1 MLWLVPNLRGLAQ
14 NPLTPTDSL
23 PSFPQEDSI
32 RAKSGRRPVL
42 KLSDR
47 YLNRFS
53 QPLPNSPFVPRDPR
67 GLNTQFRVDSAGR
80 LTIYERLEPGSGARP
95 FDYRPAETLTPEQY
109 RALQNRRAYQDVLRG
124 YEASGSGRSEVTG
137 RGLFPK
143 FNLSAPGLD
152 RIFGGNGI
160 EFKPNGSV
168 LLDLG
173 FLFQNIDNPAIPVR
187 QRRTGN
193 FVFNQQAAINFQG
206 KIGDKV
212 NINTNFDTKASFN
225 FENQLKLNYRSQE
238 EDIIQNLELGNTSM
252 PLNSQLIPGVQNLF
266 GAKAQ
271 LRFGRLDA
279 TVIAAQQR
287 SKQESITLRGGTQ
300 GRPFEIRIDNYDENR
315 HFFLSQDFR
324 NRYEGALRSLP
335 QITSGITITR
345 LEVYVTNRTQSTETL
360 RNLVGLA
367 DIGEARPY
375 AAQNPALQPINP
387 NSPADN
393 AANGLFNRVSQ
404 NTALRQ
410 IDNTAFEL
418 EQLGFAKGIDF
429 DILRGAKRLTA
440 NEYRFHPELGYVSL
454 VAPLRNDEIIAVAY
468 EYTYQGRKYKV
479 GELTED
485 YQNRRDD
492 EVLVLK
498 LLKSATLRN
507 RTDLPMWNLM
517 MKNIYSLNTQSVQRE
532 RFQLRVIYKDDLTG
546 VDNPTLQDVQNDI
559 LKNQSIL
566 RAMNL
571 DRLNY
576 MGDPYPDGNFDWVEG
591 VTIDSRNGR
600 VIFPVLEPFGSNLR
614 KYLTPAEAEKY
625 VHDVL
630 YRGTLVDAQLVADKN
645 KFFLKG
651 SFQSSG
657 GAEVQLPF
665 GVDERSVRVTAGGV
679 GLNPGTD
686 FIVEPGSGR
695 VRIVNE
701 AILNSGRDI
710 QVSWEKPDL
719 FNNQIRTLLGTRLD
733 YRIDRDFN
741 VGATLMRLR
750 ETPPANIRRVAL
762 GNEPVNNTI
771 FGFDANLRKESGW
784 LTKALDALPLIQTK
798 EMSNITFQG
807 EYAQLLPGVTPRVA
821 SRSYLD
827 DFEGARTVY
836 DFTRQPNRWRL
847 GATPQNFGTPNRAA
861 PLEYG
866 YRRAKISVYS
876 VDQTFYTGLNVGT
889 APPTNITPE
898 TLTNNYERNVAPQEV
913 FQNRAVL
920 NFNLPLNILDVAYF
934 PTERGMYNYN
944 PALDPNGRLLNPRQN
959 FGAVTRAITADN
971 DFDNANVEI
980 MEFWLMD
987 PFITGPNGVVK
998 ANGVGDTNN
1007 TTGGKL
1013 LINLGDVSEDV
1024 IPDSRYNFENG
1035 LPAGDVIPT
1044 GPSRNVDSTA
1054 WGRAPRQQFVI
1065 NAFDNVARER
1075 QDIGLDGLASAPDRN
1090 EEAAQFRTTFLNR
1103 LPATLTPQ
1111 ARAAIEADPSADNF
1125 EFYFSEQANA
1135 ENRSIVQRYKNYFNY
1150 EGNAPESLGGNQLT
1164 PASTTLPDIEDL
1176 NIDNTINDNEGYF
1189 EYEVDL
1195 RPGQLDIGKG
1205 YVVDKVQGLYGAT
1218 WYLFRVPVRSP
1229 TRRVGGISNFKSIR
1243 FLRMYL
1249 TDWQQP
1255 VVMRFAQLQLTGF
1268 SYRKYLGDLTPKGLQ
1283 EVPEP
1288 YDPQFRVTTVSI
1300 EENGPGTKGAGQ
1312 IPYVVPPGYA
1322 RDRDITTLNNAELNE
1337 QALNLSVVGLRDN
1350 DARAVFKNVNYD
1362 LLQYRGL
1369 TMSVHMDNPANESGA
1384 TQAFLRLGTDFNQN
1398 YYEISLK
1405 SLKATVPG
1413 TFQPGEPD
1421 PEIIW
1426 PAENKFDFS
1435 LDEFRRVKA
1444 ERDRAGANQSVPF
1457 SLETEDGRYVLTV
1470 VGRPDLSAVQV
1481 MMLGVRNPKSPDEA
1495 EKTLNVWFN
1504 ELHATGFDQTAG
1516 RAAIGRADIKLADF
1530 ANVSLTGAFKTY
1542 GFGGVQTRISERERN
1557 YSTEFGVASSISLDK
1572 LMPEKWGLRV
1582 PLYVSYDRR
1591 NVRPH
1596 FNPLDPDMPLEQ
1608 SLSTFQ
1614 NAEQRSNYRRL
1625 VEEAQTRRAI
1635 NFSNVRKIRTNPNA
1649 KARAYDIENF
1659 SFTYAFSDAL
1669 RTSILLDE
1677 YRQISHRGGLT
1688 YAYTRQPTYWEP
1700 FKRAKGLLE
1709 RPGFALLKDFNLS
1722 LLPSEVSFRAD
1733 MDRSFIKTQL
1743 RNAEPDNTTFPPRLT
1758 TQGVAPLFEKYWLF
1772 NRVYGTTWNLS
1783 KSLTVNYR
1791 ANAQAI
1797 IDEPFGEL
1805 DTEVKRDSVRQSLMR
1820 FGRTKFFDQSITTA
1834 WQLPL
1839 NKTPLL
1845 DWMTAQAA
1853 YNVGVKFQ
1861 ANALNLTDSTGA
1873 LFGNTIQNF
1882 RDRQLTG
1889 RIDFVALYN
1898 RIKSLRWVNS
1908 PRAPRRDIAR
1918 SPGDFE
1924 ESERQPSQFLKS
1936 IARTLLTVRGI
1947 QYSYSINESTI
1958 LPGFLPFPRFFGNSR
1973 ENAPG
1978 IPFVLGSQDGD
1989 VRFRGAQEGWL
2000 TNSTVQNQP
2009 FVQTVKKA
2017 FRATTNLEPFRDFK
2031 VNVDM
2036 RFDRS
2041 DNYQEFYRPATVGGP
2056 FVSQSPLRSGNY
2068 SMSYLSFL
2076 TAFEKTDRNNFS
2088 ANFERFK
2095 EYRATLLNRLRTAN
2109 PAGDAY
2115 NLNSQDVLIPAFF
2128 AAYSGKSPEKVKF
2141 SPFYKF
2147 PLPNWD
2153 LRWDGLINNPW
2164 FKRRFSSIN
2173 IRHKYTSTYNVGSFV
2188 SSLEYDAAF
2197 VGLTAP
2203 LYPFATQFNP
2213 QGQFIPVYVMSVIS
2227 FVERFEPF
2235 IGVQFRLKNGLTGG
2249 LDYNQDRNVG
2259 LWLTNAS
2266 VNEITNKGLR
2276 ASFGFVKQNMR
2287 VPFRVNG
2294 RRVRLKN
2301 DLTFNMQLTM
2311 RDERILQRKL
2321 DAETIPTAGNIVFQL
2336 NPTVSYNV
2344 NRRLNLQLYFDRL
2357 VNDPLVSNSFR
2368 RATTAGGVRVRFN
2381 LAE

>member
-1 MLWLVPNLRGLAQ
+1 MLWLVPSLRGLAQ
-14 NPLTPTDSL
+14 NPTAPADSL
-23 PSFPQEDSI
+23 PQFPAQDSI
-32 RAKSGRRPVL
+32 RVKSGRRPL
-42 KLSDR
+42 LNLSDR
-47 YLNRFS
+47 YGNRFS

-67 GLNTQFRVDSAGR
+67 SLNTQFRVDSTGR
-80 LTIYERLEPGSGARP
+80 LTIFERLEPGTGTRP
-95 FDYRPAETLTPEQY
+95 FDYRPQETMTLEQY

-124 YEASGSGRSEVTG
+124 YEAQGSGRSEVVG

-143 FNLSAPGLD
+143 FNVSAPGLD
-152 RIFGGNGI
+152 RVFGSNGI

-168 LLDLG
+168 LIDLG
-173 FLFQNIDNPAIPVR
+173 YLHQAIDNPSIPVR

-238 EDIIQNLELGNTSM
+238 EDILQKIELGNTNM

-287 SKQESITLRGGTQ
+287 SKQETITLRGGTQ

-315 HFFLSQDFR
+315 HFFLSQYFR
-324 NRYEGALRSLP
+324 DRYEGALKSLP
-335 QITSGITITR
+335 QITSGVTITR

-375 AAQNPALQPINP
+375 AAQNPAVQPINP

-393 AANGLFNRVSQ
+393 AANGLFAKVAANP
-404 NTALRQ
+404 ALRQ
-410 IDNTAFEL
+410 IDNTKSEL
-418 EQLGFAKGIDF
+418 EALGFVKGVDF

-440 NEYRFHPELGYVSL
+440 NEYRFSPELGYVSL

-468 EYTYQGRKYKV
+468 EYTYNGRKYKV

-485 YQNRRDD
+485 YQSRRDD

-517 MKNIYSLNTQSVQRE
+517 MKNIYSLNTQSVQRQN
-532 RFQLRVIYKDDLTG
+532 FQLRIIYKDDLTG
-546 VDNPTLQDVQNDI
+546 IDNPNLQEGQRLKDVP
-559 LKNQSIL
+559 LVKV
-566 RAMNL
+566 MGL

-614 KYLTPAEAEKY
+614 RYFNADEAGLASKY

-630 YRGTLVDAQLVADKN
+630 YRSTLADAQQVADKN

-651 SFQSSG
+651 SFQSAG

-679 GLNPGTD
+679 GLNPGSD

-701 AILNSGRDI
+701 AILSSGRDVQI
-710 QVSWEKPDL
+710 SWEKPDL

-771 FGFDANLRKESGW
+771 FGFDANLRKESRW

-798 EMSNITFQG
+798 EMSTITFQG

-836 DFTRQPNRWRL
+836 DFTRQPVRWRL
-847 GATPQNFGTPNRAA
+847 GATPQGFGTVNRAN
-861 PLEYG
+861 PLDYA
-866 YRRAKISVYS
+866 YRRAKISVYT
-876 VDQTFYTGLNVGT
+876 VDNTFYTGLNVGT
-889 APPTNITPE
+889 ALPTNITAE
-898 TLTNNYERNVAPQEV
+898 DLQNNYERNVTPQEV
-913 FQNRAVL
+913 FQNRAVQS
-920 NFNLPLNILDVAYF
+920 FNLPLSILDVAYF
-934 PTERGMYNYN
+934 PQERGMYNYN
-944 PALDPNGRLLNPRQN
+944 PNLDPNGRLLNPRQN
-959 FGAVTRAITADN
+959 FGAVTRAITSDN
-971 DFDNANVEI
+971 DFDNSNIEI
-980 MEFWLMD
+980 LEFWMMD
-987 PFITGPNGVVK
+987 PFIDGANGVVK
-998 ANGVGDTNN
+998 DGVFNQNN

-1013 LINLGDVSEDV
+1013 VINLGDISEDV

-1035 LPAGDVIPT
+1035 LPGNVVT
-1044 GPSRNVDSTA
+1044 SGPQRNVDSTA

-1065 NAFDNVARER
+1065 NAFDNTARER
-1075 QDIGLDGLASAPDRN
+1075 QDIGLDGLNDS
-1090 EEAAQFRTTFLNR
+1090 EEQSQFQQPFLSK
-1103 LPATLTPQ
+1103 LPANLTPEARQ
-1111 ARAAIEADPSADNF
+1111 AITRDPSADDF
-1125 EFYFSEQANA
+1125 QFYFSEEATQNGYK
-1135 ENRSIVQRYKNYFNY
+1135 IVQRYKNYFNY
-1150 EGNAPESLGGNQLT
+1150 EGNSPETTSGNTLT

-1176 NIDNTINDNEGYF
+1176 NIDNTINDTEAYYQ
-1189 EYEVDL
+1189 YEIDL
-1195 RPGQLDIGKG
+1195 RKGQLDVGRG
-1205 YVVDKVQGLYGAT
+1205 YIVDKVAGANGST

-1229 TRRVGGISNFKSIR
+1229 TGRVGGINSFKSIR
-1243 FLRMYL
+1243 FMRMVL

-1255 VVMRFAQLQLTGF
+1255 VVLRFAQLQLTGF
-1268 SYRKYLGDLTPKGLQ
+1268 QYRKYLGDLTPKVLQ

-1288 YDPQFRVTTVSI
+1288 YDPQFKVTTVSV
-1300 EENGPGTKGAGQ
+1300 EENGPGTKNAGQ
-1312 IPYVVPPGYA
+1312 IPYVVPPGYQ
-1322 RDRDITTLNNAELNE
+1322 RDRDITTLNNAQLNE
-1337 QALNLSVVGLRDN
+1337 QALNLSVTDLRDN
-1350 DARAVFKNVNYD
+1350 DARAVFKNVNFD
-1362 LLQYRGL
+1362 LLQYKGL
-1369 TMSVHMDNPANESGA
+1369 TMSVHMDNRANESG
-1384 TQAFLRLGTDFNQN
+1384 TTTAFMRLGTDFTQN

-1405 SLKATVPG
+1405 AGLKATVPG
-1413 TFQPGEPD
+1413 TFVVGDPD
-1421 PEIIW
+1421 PEVIW

-1444 ERDRAGANQSVPF
+1444 ERDRTGANASIPF
-1457 SLETEDGRYVLTV
+1457 SLDTEDGKYVVSV

-1481 MMLGVRNPKSPDEA
+1481 LMLGIRNPKTPDEA
-1495 EKTLNVWFN
+1495 ARSANVWFN
-1504 ELHATGFDQTAG
+1504 ELHASGFDQTSG
-1516 RAAIGRADIKLADF
+1516 KAAIGRADIKLADF

-1542 GFGGVQTRISERERN
+1542 GFGGVQTRISDRERAN
-1557 YSTEFGVASSISLDK
+1557 SYEFGVVSSLALDK

-1582 PLYVSYDRR
+1582 PLYISYDRR

-1608 SLSTFQ
+1608 SLNSFRDETM
-1614 NAEQRSNYRRL
+1614 RRDYRQM
-1625 VEEAQTRRAI
+1625 VEENQTRRSI
-1635 NFSNVRKIRTNPNA
+1635 NLSNVRKVRLNPS
-1649 KARAYDIENF
+1649 ARAHFYDIENF
-1659 SFTYAFSDAL
+1659 TATYAFTDAL
-1669 RTSILLDE
+1669 RTSITVAE
-1677 YRQISHRGGLT
+1677 YRQLSHRGGLT
-1688 YAYTRQPTYWEP
+1688 YSFSRQPVYWEP
-1700 FKRAKGLLE
+1700 FRNAKGWLE
-1709 RPGFALLKDFNLS
+1709 RPFFALIKDFNLS
-1722 LLPSEVSFRAD
+1722 LLPSEVSIRAD

-1743 RNAEPDNTTFPPRLT
+1743 RNSEADQATFPPKLT
-1758 TQGVAPLFEKYWLF
+1758 TVGVTPLFEKYWLF
-1772 NRVYGTTWNLS
+1772 NRNYGATWNLS
-1783 KSLTVNYR
+1783 KSLTLNYR
-1791 ANAQAI
+1791 AAAQAI
-1797 IDEPFGEL
+1797 IDEPYGDL
-1805 DTEVKRDSVRQSLMR
+1805 DTEVKRDSVRRSLLH

-1839 NKTPLL
+1839 NKTPLF

-1861 ANALNLTDSTGA
+1861 ANSLGLKDSLGVP
-1873 LFGNTIQNF
+1873 FGNVIQNF

-1898 RIKSLRWVNS
+1898 KLKSLRWVNS
-1908 PRAPRRDIAR
+1908 PRPPRRDIAR

-1924 ESERQPSQFLKS
+1924 DFERQPSQLLKTF
-1936 IARTLLTVRGI
+1936 ARALLTVRGI
-1947 QYSYSINESTI
+1947 QYSYAINESTI

-1973 ENAPG
+1973 EGAPG
-1978 IPFVLGSQDGD
+1978 LPFVLGSQDD
-1989 VRFRGAQEGWL
+1989 QVRVRAAQNGWL
-2000 TNSTVQNQP
+2000 SSSTIQNQP

-2017 FRATTNLEPFRDFK
+2017 FRATTALEPFRDFK
-2031 VNVDM
+2031 VNVDL
-2036 RFDRS
+2036 RYDRS
-2041 DNYQEFYRPATVGGP
+2041 DNYQEFYRPATSGGP
-2056 FVSQSPLRSGNY
+2056 FTSQSPVRSGNY

-2076 TAFEKTDRNNFS
+2076 TAFEKTDRNNYS
-2088 ANFERFK
+2088 ANFERFR
-2095 EYRATLLNRLRTAN
+2095 EYRNVLLARLKTAN
-2109 PAGDAY
+2109 PSGDAY

-2128 AAYSGKSPEKVKF
+2128 AAYSGKSPDKVKF
-2141 SPFYKF
+2141 SPFYKI
-2147 PLPNWD
+2147 PLPNWE
-2153 LRWDGLINNPW
+2153 LRYDGLTNSPW
-2164 FKRRFSSIN
+2164 FRKRFTSIN

-2203 LYPFATQFNP
+2203 LYPFATQFNA
-2213 QGQFIPVYVMSVIS
+2213 QGQFVPVYVMSVIS
-2227 FVERFEPF
+2227 FVEKFEPF
-2235 IGVQFRLKNGLTGG
+2235 IGVQFRTKGGLTGG

-2276 ASFGFVKQNMR
+2276 ANVGFIKQNLR

-2301 DLTFNMQLTM
+2301 DLTFNCVLTM
-2311 RDERILQRKL
+2311 TDQRILQRKL
-2321 DAETIPTAGNIVFQL
+2321 DAETIPTAGNILFQF

-2344 NRRLNLQLYFDRL
+2344 NRRLNVQVYFDRL
-2357 VNDPLVSNSFR
+2357 VNNPLVSNSFR
-2368 RATTAGGVRVRFN
+2368 RATTAGGVRLRFN
-2381 LAE
+2381 LAD